1 MPITIRK
8 KSNVTQT
15 IDAEMIMIN
24 SFFAHWIREAN
35 IKRYG
40 DDITILPLNKVIEIF
55 CYSEAMLKH
64 LSRKSLETFQNKLLY
79 SNKLFKR
86 TVFLIEETTMQMIRM
101 IDQIQ
106 TLMN

>member
-40 DDITILPLNKVIEIF
+40 DDITILPLNNVIEIF

-79 SNKLFKR
+79 SNK
-86 TVFLIEETTMQMIRM
+86 TVI
-101 IDQIQ
+101 
-106 TLMN
+106 